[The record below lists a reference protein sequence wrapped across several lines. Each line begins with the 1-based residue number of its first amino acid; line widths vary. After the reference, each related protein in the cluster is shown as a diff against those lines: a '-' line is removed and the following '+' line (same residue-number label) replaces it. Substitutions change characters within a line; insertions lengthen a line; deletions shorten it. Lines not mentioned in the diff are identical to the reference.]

1 MIAYQWPARPRLE
14 REAPG
19 TTRSEASFSRGKER
33 GRCPDDHDE
42 HLGQLSLILDPPP
55 VDQCLVLLVV
65 CPENTPQVTVSDGQS
80 HHGDHVGYQEEH
92 DLRKYKNQIRSSCRA
107 LDINLVVVVE

>member
-1 MIAYQWPARPRLE
+1 MRQEVFADHVVVGVDEVGVIRKPADPE
-14 REAPG
+14 H
-19 TTRSEASFSRGKER
+19 
-33 GRCPDDHDE
+33 DQDHDE

-55 VDQCLVLLVV
+55 VDQRLVRLVV

-80 HHGDHVGYQEEH
+80 HHRDHVGYQEEH